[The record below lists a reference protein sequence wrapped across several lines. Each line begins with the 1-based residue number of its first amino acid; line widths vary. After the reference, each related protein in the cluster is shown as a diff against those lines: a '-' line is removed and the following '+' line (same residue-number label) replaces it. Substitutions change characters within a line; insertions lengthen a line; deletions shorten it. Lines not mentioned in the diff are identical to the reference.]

1 MPEAAQIPD
10 ENKPSNSLRQWIG
23 EIQLRPLHFLI
34 GIVLSALFLWLA
46 FRQVSLKQIGESL
59 QDLDWGFIT
68 LSLMLSITGTLLRG
82 ARWQLLYYPEH
93 QNVSFSRLTGLLFF
107 SQMLNLLIPTR
118 VGELARIA
126 VMDPKQAPRTL
137 GTIAVEKLLDLLTL
151 LSFLLVLPLAIA
163 PPDWF
168 QSPSK
173 SFLGLSLSLL
183 AVSLLLFLFKG
194 TLLKWAFSLLRILP
208 HNWQKRLQKAL
219 DQALAGLDVFRSPWV
234 GIRLQLWSFLV
245 WSVGALT
252 SFFLFRAFGLS
263 LPFSAAIFLL
273 LVLQFGIA
281 VPSIPGKLGVF
292 QYLVILA
299 LSAFGVQ
306 KQQTLSYSLLLYA
319 VGFGPHILFGTL
331 FGVREGIIKAESSKR
346 QAERN

>member
-1 MPEAAQIPD
+1 
-10 ENKPSNSLRQWIG
+10 
-23 EIQLRPLHFLI
+23 
-34 GIVLSALFLWLA
+34 LA
-46 FRQVSLKQIGESL
+46 FRQVSLAALRESL
-59 QDLDWGFIT
+59 QDLDWGFVA

-82 ARWQLLYYPEH
+82 ARWRLLYYPEH
-93 QNVSFSRLTGLLFF
+93 QNVSYTRLSGLLFF
-107 SQMLNLLIPTR
+107 SQMVNLLIPTR

-137 GTIAVEKLLDLLTL
+137 GTIAVEKLLDFLTL

-168 QSPSK
+168 WSPAQ
-173 SFLGLSLSLL
+173 SFLGLALVLL
-183 AVSLLLFLFKG
+183 AASLLLFLFKG
-194 TLLKWAFSLLRILP
+194 TLLRWAFSLLRILP
-208 HNWQKRLQKAL
+208 HNWRKRLQKAL
-219 DQALAGLDVFRSPWV
+219 DQALAGLDVFRSPRV

-252 SFFLFRAFGLS
+252 NFILFRAFGLS
-263 LPFSAAIFLL
+263 LPFFAAIFLL
-273 LVLQFGIA
+273 LVLQVGIA

-299 LSAFGVQ
+299 LSAFDVQ
-306 KQQTLSYSLLLYA
+306 KELALSYSLLLYA

-331 FGVREGIIKAESSKR
+331 FGVREGIKKAESSKG